1 MGSSANQATQAAGGG
16 MQATGAALQQQ
27 LTQGQPAPDPSTAQL
42 QFTTGMPQNAMTVA
56 QPRQPQMVQP
66 TGPNIFQQSSGA
78 LGQAQQTLTGL
89 SQFQPQPMQAAT
101 AGPTAVY
108 GGATVERTTPFAGA
122 TVGPAATMTPAQ
134 LAEAERMQGVGAVQA
149 AQAPDQIEVNQL
161 ATTDI
166 SQYMSPYQQQVIEAG
181 QADIERQR
189 QMASENLSAQ
199 AQRAGA
205 FGGSRQAVQEGVL
218 AGEALRQ
225 AGQLSAQQR
234 QRGFETALQSGQF
247 DIGQTQAARTLASQQ
262 GFQAEQLG
270 QQAREAA
277 AAREQAARAGNM
289 AAANQFAIQQAQF
302 EQQAGQANMQ
312 AQNAMT
318 QLQANL
324 SQQAGLAGAAQDAA
338 RAGQQAGLAQAAGLS
353 NMGAL
358 NTAAQEQAAREQ
370 AARQAT
376 FGGQFQGAGIR
387 QGAASG
393 LSGLGG
399 QMFGIGQQV
408 QGAIGQQGQF
418 QRGLQQQLLD
428 RAMGQ
433 YGGATGAPM
442 AGLGALTSVLSGVPY
457 GTTST
462 SRTPFNPIGLL
473 GAFI

>member
-1 MGSSANQATQAAGGG
+1 MGKSGSQPTTNPMQGFPAPPAGMGYDDTGTLQPLGQIRRFGQSRPAAPFP
-16 MQATGAALQQQ
+16 
-27 LTQGQPAPDPSTAQL
+27 QPAP
-42 QFTTGMPQNAMTVA
+42 
-56 QPRQPQMVQP
+56 QP

-78 LGQAQQTLTGL
+78 LGQAQQTLTDL

-101 AGPTAVY
+101 AGPTAIY
-108 GGATVERTTPFAGA
+108 KGATVERTTPFAGA

-149 AQAPDQIEVNQL
+149 AQAPDQIAVNQL

-166 SQYMSPYQQQVIEAG
+166 GQYMSPYQQQVIEAG

-189 QMASENLSAQ
+189 QMASENLAAQ

-205 FGGSRQAVQEGVL
+205 FGGSRQAVQEGIL

-247 DIGQTQAARTLASQQ
+247 DIGQMQAARTLASQQ

-289 AAANQFAIQQAQF
+289 AAANQFAIQQANL
-302 EQQAGQANMQ
+302 EQQASQANIQ
-312 AQNAMT
+312 AQNAMR
-318 QLQANL
+318 QMQAQFA
-324 SQQAGLAGAAQDAA
+324 QQAGLAGAAQDAA
-338 RAGQQAGLAQAAGLS
+338 RAGQQAGLTQAAGLS
-353 NMGAL
+353 SMGAL
-358 NTAAQEQAAREQ
+358 NTAAQQQAAREQ

-387 QGAASG
+387 QGAAGG
-393 LSGLGG
+393 LAGLGG
-399 QMFGIGQQV
+399 QMFGMGQQV
-408 QGAIGQQGQF
+408 QQQIGQQAAF
-418 QRGLQQQLLD
+418 QRSLQQRLLD
-428 RAMGQ
+428 LQKQQFGQ
-433 YGGATGAPM
+433 ATGAPLS
-442 AGLGALTSVLSGVPY
+442 GLGAMSQIMAQTPY
-457 GTTST
+457 STTQTTSQ
-462 SRTPFNPIGLL
+462 PFNPASLL
-473 GAFI
+473 MLL

>member
-1 MGSSANQATQAAGGG
+1 MGSSANQPTQAAGG
-16 MQATGAALQQQ
+16 T
-27 LTQGQPAPDPSTAQL
+27 PSAPQRSVG
-42 QFTTGMPQNAMTVA
+42 FMPQ
-56 QPRQPQMVQP
+56 QPQMAQP
-66 TGPNIFQQSSGA
+66 TGPNVFQQSSGA
-78 LGQAQQTLTGL
+78 LGQAQRTLTGL

-108 GGATVERTTPFAGA
+108 GGATV
-122 TVGPAATMTPAQ
+122 GPAATMTPAQ
-134 LAEAERMQGVGAVQA
+134 LAEAERMQSVGAVQA
-149 AQAPDQIEVNQL
+149 AQAPDQIAVNQL

-166 SQYMSPYQQQVIEAG
+166 GQYMSPYQQQVIEAG

-189 QMASENLSAQ
+189 QMASENLAAQ

-218 AGEALRQ
+218 AGEAARQ
-225 AGQLSAQQR
+225 AAQLSAQQR
-234 QRGFETALQSGQF
+234 QAGFQQALESGRF
-247 DIGQTQAARTLASQQ
+247 DIGNVQQARTLASQQ
-262 GFQAEQLG
+262 EFQANQLG

-302 EQQAGQANMQ
+302 EQQASQANMQ
-312 AQNAMT
+312 AENAMR

-324 SQQAGLAGAAQDAA
+324 SQQAGLA
-338 RAGQQAGLAQAAGLS
+338 S
-353 NMGAL
+353 MGAL
-358 NTAAQEQAAREQ
+358 NTAGQAQAAREQ

-387 QGAASG
+387 QAAAGG

-433 YGGATGAPM
+433 YGGATGAPL

-457 GTTST
+457 GSTTT
-462 SRTPFNPIGLL
+462 SRTPFNPLGLL